1 LPFGAWEKKIKR
13 WQIILLLIAALLLVG
28 GAALVIWG
36 SNPLPADTAALSAL
50 EDDSLVT
57 VDVEPWLVFKPQS
70 MDPTAG
76 FIFYPGG
83 RVQPEAYAPAAR
95 AIAEAGY
102 LVVIP
107 PMPLNLA
114 VFDAEVASQ
123 VIDEY
128 ADVNCWVVGGHSLG
142 GAMAARFTYLNPQE
156 IDGLVLW
163 AAYPASS
170 NDLSSSDLE
179 VVSIHAS
186 EDGLADVDTIL
197 ASQPLLPAATTWLLI
212 EGGNHAGFGWYGPQ
226 PGDNPRTISR
236 DAQQEQAISATLEL
250 IETACPP

>member
-1 LPFGAWEKKIKR
+1 
-13 WQIILLLIAALLLVG
+13 
-28 GAALVIWG
+28 
-36 SNPLPADTAALSAL
+36 
-50 EDDSLVT
+50 
-57 VDVEPWLVFKPQS
+57 
-70 MDPTAG
+70 
-76 FIFYPGG
+76 
-83 RVQPEAYAPAAR
+83 
-95 AIAEAGY
+95 
-102 LVVIP
+102 
-107 PMPLNLA
+107 
-114 VFDAEVASQ
+114 
-123 VIDEY
+123 
-128 ADVNCWVVGGHSLG
+128 
-142 GAMAARFTYLNPQE
+142 MAARFTYLNPQE